1 MNKRGFT
8 LVELLAVII
17 VIGLI
22 ATFALPQVLNQFS
35 NQTDELSNQQKE
47 LLKESAYVYIS
58 EHAGEFTKNGC
69 ITVAALVDA
78 DALDQAFANQ
88 IYPDYENTNDG
99 IIYSYNSNTLQVEI
113 GKCN

>member
-35 NQTDELSNQQKE
+35 NQTDKLSKQQEE
-47 LLKESAYVYIS
+47 LLLESAYVYIS
-58 EHAGEFTKNGC
+58 EHAGEFAKNGC
-69 ITVAALVDA
+69 ITIADLVDA
-78 DALDQAFANQ
+78 DALDKAFAHQ
-88 IYPDYENTNDG
+88 IYPNYENTADG
-99 IIYSYNSNTLQVEI
+99 VVYAYNSGTLKVET